1 MSTVGSYPVSS
12 FSPSQY
18 FLIYNPSTQ
27 TLDRVLGSELVT
39 YVTQNAD
46 YVRAV
51 STRAVA
57 QTLDFDIGII
67 VQTGGDL
74 LPGDGGQGTFLVVAS
89 GSGTYAMNNGND
101 LLLLP
106 FGSLAG
112 SDLDGAIVTDNG
124 VVRNIEDAITDRP
137 VMFESFAAI
146 MLEDLSGYNAVATRG
161 FYGGWAAT
169 TAGPKGGATYHRDGT
184 TGTAS
189 TAYSDNSG
197 FYDANGD
204 GFSISTEN
212 GRVHLSQLGAVGDNS
227 TDDILAFEAAIALG
241 VSLIEGDNLT
251 YKITDRLTLL
261 AANSNITFDLNGGTI
276 APNGAAVTNAF
287 YIPSVGD
294 GDAGVAG
301 ATNVTLR
308 NLNTD
313 GTNAAAAS
321 GIGILTYKSG
331 S

>member
-112 SDLDGAIVTDNG
+112 S
-124 VVRNIEDAITDRP
+124 
-137 VMFESFAAI
+137 
-146 MLEDLSGYNAVATRG
+146 
-161 FYGGWAAT
+161 
-169 TAGPKGGATYHRDGT
+169 
-184 TGTAS
+184 
-189 TAYSDNSG
+189 
-197 FYDANGD
+197 
-204 GFSISTEN
+204 
-212 GRVHLSQLGAVGDNS
+212 
-227 TDDILAFEAAIALG
+227 
-241 VSLIEGDNLT
+241 
-251 YKITDRLTLL
+251 
-261 AANSNITFDLNGGTI
+261 
-276 APNGAAVTNAF
+276 
-287 YIPSVGD
+287 
-294 GDAGVAG
+294 
-301 ATNVTLR
+301 
-308 NLNTD
+308 
-313 GTNAAAAS
+313 
-321 GIGILTYKSG
+321 
-331 S
+331 